1 MCPNLK
7 IFSVLSC
14 SSVRSSTAWIFRW
27 VGILQNLKQCFC
39 SSYFFFF
46 NIYLFCFWIKWERF
60 YTSIN
65 NHSWSEECDWWGR
78 DLCLNNRKLTF
89 HTDHI
94 KCAVVW
100 VYNCLFCSLQASSP
114 FGGYHEKYMREWHA
128 TGDAAT
134 GGGGEKGELATISHK
149 FSFPLQKPQDS
160 VKCENCHHKHA
171 AN

>member
-1 MCPNLK
+1 MEEANKSASDVSKLK
-7 IFSVLSC
+7 DILS
-14 SSVRSSTAWIFRW
+14 S
-27 VGILQNLKQCFC
+27 ILLICKVFYSLNFQVSWHFTELKAVFLLKLLL
-39 SSYFFFF
+39 FF
-46 NIYLFCFWIKWERF
+46 NIYFFCFWIKWERF

-114 FGGYHEKYMREWHA
+114 FGAIMKSTCASGMRRETWQQGA
-128 TGDAAT
+128 
-134 GGGGEKGELATISHK
+134 GERKESLRLSLINFHFHSRNPRT
-149 FSFPLQKPQDS
+149 L
-160 VKCENCHHKHA
+160 
-171 AN
+171 